1 MIQINASVPTSVV
14 ELESAMTEVEAATY
28 WLGWIKAGKNIGAFL
43 VAIGVAAEFSP
54 AKPYEDKIENS
65 RKEELASLHAESDK
79 ARAAAAEAA
88 ARAAEANRLAE
99 NERLARVKIEAGL
112 ASRRLTDEQIT
123 KLASAFSKIKG
134 QLSPIKFG
142 RLGDKEA
149 HDFATDILKAADAS
163 GIAIEL
169 SEIGAQSPPRHGL
182 KIYDG
187 LLKVAFDSA
196 GIKVDEVIP
205 NTNAILMIFV
215 GLKPPPF

>member
-1 MIQINASVPTSVV
+1 MIQIKASIPTSVV

-43 VAIGVAAEFSP
+43 VAIGVAAEFLGDFI

-65 RKEELASLHAESDK
+65 RKAELASLHAESDK
-79 ARAAAAEAA
+79 ARAAAAEA
-88 ARAAEANRLAE
+88 NRIAE

-134 QLSPIKFG
+134 HLSPIKFG

-149 HDFATDILKAADAS
+149 HDFATDILKAVDAS

-169 SEIGAQSPPRHGL
+169 SEIATQSPPRYGL
-182 KIYDG
+182 KISDG
-187 LLKVAFDSA
+187 LLKAAFDSA
-196 GIKVDEVIP
+196 GIKVDEIIP
-205 NTNAILMIFV
+205 PNAILMIFV